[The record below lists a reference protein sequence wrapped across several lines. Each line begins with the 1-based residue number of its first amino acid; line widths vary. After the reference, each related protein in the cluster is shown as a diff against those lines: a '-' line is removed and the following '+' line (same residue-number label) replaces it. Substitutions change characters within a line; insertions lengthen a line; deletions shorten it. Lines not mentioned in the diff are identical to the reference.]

1 MSIPYRHKGLQKIIR
16 NTLGVSMFY
25 FGVDFS
31 LDTTLSHTFLDNV
44 LVSFGS
50 LSYFYQQAKAK
61 KYSEVISMIKESK
74 TFEYLKVDSNSNPL
88 DVSKGVLEAID
99 IKDKLEMGP
108 ITNWYKNPEDQ
119 NRVKSILQSGNLLS
133 DMTVTFL
140 KKNGDEIHTNVLL
153 GFVDDMGHANIF
165 VKDITKTVKE
175 QEELSKRLDYDSQTN
190 LLTRNAF
197 LNRVSSRVKEN
208 PEGYLLFI
216 DFDDFKS
223 INEKYGHAGG
233 DFALVSMAEKLQEP
247 LLSIPG
253 SYLGRY
259 GGDEFIAYVTLDSYD
274 DIDDILSYMTTP
286 LPFNYDSLG
295 ERDITTS
302 IGVRKYTSLKSLEEN
317 IRDANK
323 ILFEIKRDTKNGY
336 LFYEDFFDA

>member
-1 MSIPYRHKGLQKIIR
+1 MYII
-16 NTLGVSMFY
+16 
-25 FGVDFS
+25 
-31 LDTTLSHTFLDNV
+31 
-44 LVSFGS
+44 
-50 LSYFYQQAKAK
+50 
-61 KYSEVISMIKESK
+61 
-74 TFEYLKVDSNSNPL
+74 
-88 DVSKGVLEAID
+88 LE
-99 IKDKLEMGP
+99 
-108 ITNWYKNPEDQ
+108 
-119 NRVKSILQSGNLLS
+119 SGNLLS

-190 LLTRNAF
+190 LLTKDAF
-197 LNRVSSRVKEN
+197 LNRVSSHVKKN
-208 PEGYLLFI
+208 SEGYLFFI

-233 DFALVSMAEKLQEP
+233 DFALVSIAEKLQEP

-259 GGDEFIAYVTLDSYD
+259 GGDEFIAYVPLDSYD

-302 IGVRKYTSLKSLEEN
+302 IGVRKYTSLKSLEDN
-317 IRDANK
+317 IKDANK
-323 ILFEIKRDTKNGY
+323 ILFEIKRTTKNGF
-336 LFYEDFFDA
+336 LFYEDFFDN